1 MDDRPDDRS
10 ERRLHDELKDRAVA
24 DEQGSS
30 EGSGMADKRVLY
42 AGSVHDDAEIDAVLE
57 VLRSGPT
64 AFRIGRRVREFEQRV
79 ASLFGKAAG
88 LAVNSG
94 SSALYVAVELL
105 DLPAG
110 SEVLT
115 SVLTFSTDVAP
126 LVRAGLVPVFVDVEP
141 NTYNIDV
148 DAMERLIGAETKAV
162 LVPNLVGNAPDWDRI
177 RELADA
183 HSLLVIE
190 DSCDALG
197 ATLRGTPTGTRSD
210 ISVTSFAASHIIT
223 AAGNGGMV
231 LLDDDALRD
240 RGLLLRRW
248 GRSSEVQ
255 FYGSRKGD
263 SRFLAQ
269 VDGMEY
275 DSLFVFEELG
285 WNFEP
290 SELGAAFGLE
300 QLNKLPKNYSVRQ
313 RNFAAYQDFFGGY
326 PETFERPV
334 QLPGLE
340 TAWLAYP
347 FVVRPEGPLTRA
359 ELQRRLE
366 ERGIDTRMVWTGN
379 VTRQPMM
386 RGVTCRTDPGGY
398 PNADRVMEHALLLP
412 CNHFLSDEDISFV
425 CDEVA
430 RVLDEHV

>member
-1 MDDRPDDRS
+1 MT
-10 ERRLHDELKDRAVA
+10 
-24 DEQGSS
+24 G
-30 EGSGMADKRVLY
+30 KRVLY
-42 AGSVHDDAEIDAVLE
+42 AGSVHDEAEIDAVVE

-64 AFRIGRRVREFEQRV
+64 AFRIGRRVRAFEEQV
-79 ASLFGKAAG
+79 AALFGKAG
-88 LAVNSG
+88 GIAVNSG

-141 NTYNIDV
+141 NTYNVDV
-148 DAMERLIGAETKAV
+148 DAMERLVGPDTRAV
-162 LVPNLVGNAPDWDRI
+162 LIPNLIGNAPDWDRI
-177 RELADA
+177 RELADR
-183 HSLLVIE
+183 HDLLVIE

-231 LLDDDALRD
+231 LLDDEALRD

-263 SRFLAQ
+263 DRFLAQ

-275 DSLFVFEELG
+275 DSLFVFSELG

-300 QLNKLPKNYSVRQ
+300 QLKKLPNNYAVRQ
-313 RNFAAYQDFFGGY
+313 RNFAAYQGFFSQF
-326 PETFERPV
+326 PELFDVPV
-334 QLPGLE
+334 QLDGLE

-347 FVVRPEGPLTRA
+347 FVIRPESGLVRSEFQA
-359 ELQRRLE
+359 ELE
-366 ERGIDTRMVWTGN
+366 SRGIDTRMVWTGN

-386 RGVTCRTDPGGY
+386 RGVAFRGDPDGY

-412 CNHFLSDEDISFV
+412 CNHFLADDDIEFV
-425 CDEVA
+425 CDAVA
-430 RVLDEHV
+430 DVVSSH

>member
-1 MDDRPDDRS
+1 MS
-10 ERRLHDELKDRAVA
+10 
-24 DEQGSS
+24 
-30 EGSGMADKRVLY
+30 KRVLY
-42 AGSVHDDAEIDAVLE
+42 AGSVHDDAEIDAVVE

-64 AFRIGRRVREFEQRV
+64 AFRIGRRVREFEAQV
-79 ASLFGKAAG
+79 AELFGKRRG
-88 LAVNSG
+88 IAVNSG
-94 SSALYVAVELL
+94 SSALYLAVELL
-105 DLPAG
+105 DLPKG

-141 NTYNIDV
+141 DTYNVDV
-148 DAMERLIGAETKAV
+148 DALERLIGSDTRAM
-162 LVPNLVGNAPDWDRI
+162 LIPNLVGNTPDWDRLRAI
-177 RELADA
+177 ADA
-183 HSLLVIE
+183 HGLKVIE

-210 ISVTSFAASHIIT
+210 LSVTSFAASHIIT

-231 LLDDDALRD
+231 LLDDEELRD

-263 SRFLAQ
+263 DRFLAQ

-300 QLNKLPKNYSVRQ
+300 QLKKLPRNYEVRQ
-313 RNFAAYQDFFGGY
+313 RNFGRYHRFFSQF
-326 PETFERPV
+326 PELFAPPV
-334 QLPGLE
+334 QLDDLE
-340 TAWLAYP
+340 TAWLSFP
-347 FVVRPEGPLTRA
+347 FVVRPESGLVRA
-359 ELQRRLE
+359 DFQRELE
-366 ERGIDTRMVWTGN
+366 GRGIDTRMVWTGN

-386 RGVTCRTDPGGY
+386 RGVTYRADPQGY
-398 PNADRVMEHALLLP
+398 PNADRIMEHALLLP
-412 CNHFLSDEDISFV
+412 CNHFLTDDDVDFV
-425 CDEVA
+425 CDAVA
-430 RVLDEHV
+430 DVVTASS

>member
-1 MDDRPDDRS
+1 MDDR
-10 ERRLHDELKDRAVA
+10 
-24 DEQGSS
+24 
-30 EGSGMADKRVLY
+30 RVLY
-42 AGSVHDDAEIDAVLE
+42 AGSVHDEAEIAAVVE

-64 AFRIGRRVREFEQRV
+64 AFRIGRRVREFEEQV
-79 ASLFGKAAG
+79 AALFGKRRG
-88 LAVNSG
+88 IAVNSG
-94 SSALYVAVELL
+94 SSALYLAVELL

-110 SEVLT
+110 TEVLT
-115 SVLTFSTDVAP
+115 SVLTFSTDVAS
-126 LVRAGLVPVFVDVEP
+126 LVRAGLVPVFIDVEP
-141 NTYNIDV
+141 DTYNVDV
-148 DAMERLIGAETKAV
+148 DAMERLVGPDTRAV
-162 LVPNLVGNAPDWDRI
+162 LIPNLVGNAPDWDRI
-177 RELADA
+177 RELADRHGLA
-183 HSLLVIE
+183 VIE

-210 ISVTSFAASHIIT
+210 LSVTSFAASHIIT

-231 LLDDDALRD
+231 LLDDEALRD

-263 SRFLAQ
+263 QRFLAQ

-300 QLNKLPKNYSVRQ
+300 QLKKLPENHRVRQ
-313 RNFAAYQDFFGGY
+313 RNFAAYQEFFARY
-326 PETFERPV
+326 PDHVDRPV
-334 QLPGLE
+334 QLEGLD

-347 FVVRPEGPLTRA
+347 FVLRPEGGLARSVFQR
-359 ELQRRLE
+359 ELERR
-366 ERGIDTRMVWTGN
+366 GVDTRMVWTGN

-386 RGVTCRTDPGGY
+386 RGVAHRADPQGY

-412 CNHFLSDEDISFV
+412 CGHALTEDDVAFV
-425 CDEVA
+425 CGAVDEVIA
-430 RVLDEHV
+430 GA

>member
-1 MDDRPDDRS
+1 MD
-10 ERRLHDELKDRAVA
+10 RRI
-24 DEQGSS
+24 
-30 EGSGMADKRVLY
+30 LY
-42 AGSVHDDAEIDAVLE
+42 AGSVHDEAEIEACLE

-64 AFRIGRRVREFEQRV
+64 AFRIGRRVRAFEEQV
-79 ASLFGKAAG
+79 AALFGKRYG
-88 LAVNSG
+88 VAVNSG
-94 SSALYVAVELL
+94 SSAIELAVALL
-105 DLPAG
+105 QLPPG

-141 NTYNIDV
+141 DTFNVDV
-148 DAMERLIGAETKAV
+148 DALERLVTGDTKAV

-177 RELADA
+177 RGIADA
-183 HSLLVIE
+183 HDLRVVE

-210 ISVTSFAASHIIT
+210 VSLTSFAASHIIT

-231 LLDDDALRD
+231 LLDDEATRD
-240 RGLLLRRW
+240 RALLLRRW

-263 SRFLAQ
+263 TRFLAE

-290 SELGAAFGLE
+290 SELGAAFGLV
-300 QLNKLPKNYSVRQ
+300 QLQKLGRNHEVRR
-313 RNFAAYQDFFGGY
+313 RNFDRYSAFLEQHPDRFDV
-326 PETFERPV
+326 PR
-334 QLPGLE
+334 QLDGLD

-347 FVVRPEGPLTRA
+347 VILRPDAGTTRA
-359 ELQRRLE
+359 EFQEALE
-366 ERGIDTRMVWTGN
+366 KRGVDTRMVWTGN

-386 RGVTCRTDPGGY
+386 RGVHYRADPAGY
-398 PNADRVMEHALLLP
+398 PNADRVMAHGVLLP
-412 CNHFLSDEDISFV
+412 CNHWMDVDDVDFV
-425 CDEVA
+425 CAAIAEVLGA
-430 RVLDEHV
+430 

>member
-1 MDDRPDDRS
+1 MEPAAAAEHYGDLVVHRPRPGP
-10 ERRLHDELKDRAVA
+10 DEQLKDPR
-24 DEQGSS
+24 GSLVS
-30 EGSGMADKRVLY
+30 EKRVLY
-42 AGSVHDDAEIDAVLE
+42 AGSVHDDAEIDAVVE

-64 AFRIGRRVREFEQRV
+64 AFRIGRRVREFEQQV
-79 ASLFGKAAG
+79 AALFGKAG
-88 LAVNSG
+88 GIAVNSG
-94 SSALYVAVELL
+94 SSALYLAVELL
-105 DLPAG
+105 DLPPG

-126 LVRAGLVPVFVDVEP
+126 LVRAGLVPAFVDVEP
-141 NTYNIDV
+141 NTYNVDV
-148 DAMERLIGAETKAV
+148 DAMERLVGPDTRAV
-162 LVPNLVGNAPDWDRI
+162 LVPNLIGNAPDWDRI
-177 RELADA
+177 RQLADR
-183 HSLLVIE
+183 HGLLVIE

-210 ISVTSFAASHIIT
+210 LSVTSFAASHIIT

-231 LLDDDALRD
+231 LLDDEALRD

-263 SRFLAQ
+263 QRFLAQ

-300 QLNKLPKNYSVRQ
+300 QLKKLPHNYEVRQ
-313 RNFAAYQDFFGGY
+313 RNFAAYQEFFGDHADL
-326 PETFERPV
+326 FDRPR
-334 QLPGLE
+334 QLAGLE

-347 FVVRPEGPLTRA
+347 FVVRPDSG
-359 ELQRRLE
+359 LQRADLQEQLE
-366 ERGIDTRMVWTGN
+366 ARGIDTRMVWTGN

-386 RGVTCRTDPGGY
+386 RGVTYRGDPAGY
-398 PNADRVMEHALLLP
+398 PNADLVMEHALLLP
-412 CNHFLSDEDISFV
+412 CNHSLTDDDVDFV
-425 CDEVA
+425 CSAVA
-430 RVLDEHV
+430 DVVGR

>member
-1 MDDRPDDRS
+1 MT
-10 ERRLHDELKDRAVA
+10 
-24 DEQGSS
+24 
-30 EGSGMADKRVLY
+30 KRVLY
-42 AGSVHDDAEIDAVLE
+42 AGSVHDEAEIEAVVE

-64 AFRIGRRVREFEQRV
+64 AFRIGRRVRDFEQQV
-79 ASLFGKAAG
+79 ASLFGKSG
-88 LAVNSG
+88 GIAVNSG
-94 SSALYVAVELL
+94 SSALYLAVELL
-105 DLPAG
+105 DLPKG

-115 SVLTFSTDVAP
+115 SVLTFSTDVAAI
-126 LVRAGLVPVFVDVEP
+126 VRAGLVPVFVDVEP
-141 NTYNIDV
+141 DTYNVDV
-148 DAMERLIGAETKAV
+148 DALERLIGPDTRAV
-162 LVPNLVGNAPDWDRI
+162 LVPNLIGNAPDWDRI
-177 RELADA
+177 RAIADE
-183 HSLLVIE
+183 HGLLVVE

-210 ISVTSFAASHIIT
+210 LSVTSFAASHIIT

-231 LLDDDALRD
+231 CLDDEALRD

-263 SRFLAQ
+263 TRFLAQ

-300 QLNKLPKNYSVRQ
+300 QLKKLPHNHERRQ
-313 RNFAAYQDFFGGY
+313 RNFARYLEFFSSR
-326 PETFERPV
+326 PEQFEPPR
-334 QLPGLE
+334 QLDGLD
-340 TAWLAYP
+340 TAWLAFP
-347 FVVRPEGPLTRA
+347 FVIRPESGIVRA
-359 ELQRRLE
+359 ELQRQLE

-379 VTRQPMM
+379 VIRQPMM
-386 RGVTCRTDPGGY
+386 RGVELRADPTGY

-412 CNHFLSDEDISFV
+412 SNHFMDDDDVDWV
-425 CDEVA
+425 CEAIAEVA
-430 RVLDEHV
+430 DGSAA

>member
-1 MDDRPDDRS
+1 MS
-10 ERRLHDELKDRAVA
+10 
-24 DEQGSS
+24 
-30 EGSGMADKRVLY
+30 KRVLY
-42 AGSVHDDAEIDAVLE
+42 AGSVHDEAEIQACLD

-64 AFRIGRRVREFEQRV
+64 AFRIGRRVREFEQQV
-79 ASLFGKAAG
+79 AALFGKAAG
-88 LAVNSG
+88 IAVNSG

-141 NTYNIDV
+141 DTYNVDV
-148 DAMERLIGAETKAV
+148 DAMERLVGPDTRAV
-162 LVPNLVGNAPDWDRI
+162 LIPNLVGNAPDWDRI
-177 RELADA
+177 RALADR
-183 HSLLVIE
+183 HDLLVIE

-197 ATLRGTPTGTRSD
+197 ARLRGTPTGTRSD
-210 ISVTSFAASHIIT
+210 LSVTSFAASHIIT

-231 LLDDDALRD
+231 LLDDEALRD

-263 SRFLAQ
+263 QRFLAE

-300 QLNKLPKNYSVRQ
+300 QLKKLPRNYEVRQ
-313 RNFAAYQDFFGGY
+313 RNFARYHEFFSGY
-326 PETFERPV
+326 PELFDPPV
-334 QLPGLE
+334 QLEGLE
-340 TAWLAYP
+340 TAWLAFP
-347 FVVRPEGPLTRA
+347 FVIRPEGGLSRSVFQR
-359 ELQRRLE
+359 ELE
-366 ERGIDTRMVWTGN
+366 GRGIDTRMVWTGN
-379 VTRQPMM
+379 VVRQPMM
-386 RGVTCRTDPGGY
+386 RGVEFRADPAGY

-412 CNHFLSDEDISFV
+412 CNHFLTDEDVDFV
-425 CDEVA
+425 CGAVA
-430 RVLDEHV
+430 DVVAAA

>member
-1 MDDRPDDRS
+1 MT
-10 ERRLHDELKDRAVA
+10 
-24 DEQGSS
+24 
-30 EGSGMADKRVLY
+30 KRIQY
-42 AGSVHDDAEIDAVLE
+42 AGSVHDEAEIEACVE

-64 AFRIGRRVREFEQRV
+64 AFRIGRRVAAFEQQV
-79 ASLFGKAAG
+79 AALFGKASG
-88 LAVNSG
+88 IAVNSG

-141 NTYNIDV
+141 NTYNVDV
-148 DAMERLIGAETKAV
+148 EAMERLIGPDTRAI
-162 LVPNLVGNAPDWDRI
+162 LMPNLIGNAPDWDRI
-177 RELADA
+177 SAIADE
-183 HSLLVIE
+183 HDLLVIE

-231 LLDDDALRD
+231 LLDDEKLRD

-263 SRFLAQ
+263 QRFLAQ

-300 QLNKLPKNYSVRQ
+300 QLKKLPHNYEVRQ
-313 RNFAAYQDFFGGY
+313 RNFARYLGHFSKY
-326 PETFERPV
+326 PELFDPPE
-334 QLPGLE
+334 QLDGLD
-340 TAWLAYP
+340 TAWLAFP
-347 FVVRPEGPLTRA
+347 FVIRPESGLVRGDV
-359 ELQRRLE
+359 QQGLE

-386 RGVTCRTDPGGY
+386 RGVAYRADPGGY
-398 PNADRVMEHALLLP
+398 PNADRIMEHALLLP
-412 CNHFLSDEDISFV
+412 CNHSLSDADVDFV
-425 CDEVA
+425 CQAIADVVESLRGARSDEPSEGSGA
-430 RVLDEHV
+430 G

>member
-1 MDDRPDDRS
+1 MDR
-10 ERRLHDELKDRAVA
+10 
-24 DEQGSS
+24 
-30 EGSGMADKRVLY
+30 RVLY
-42 AGSVHDDAEIDAVLE
+42 AGSVHDDAEIDAVVE

-64 AFRIGRRVREFEQRV
+64 AFRIGRRVAEFERQV
-79 ASLFGKAAG
+79 AALFGKASG
-88 LAVNSG
+88 IAVNSG
-94 SSALYVAVELL
+94 SSALYLAVELM

-115 SVLTFSTDVAP
+115 SVLTFSTDVAS

-141 NTYNIDV
+141 DTYNVDV
-148 DAMERLIGAETKAV
+148 DALEQMIGPDTRAMLI
-162 LVPNLVGNAPDWDRI
+162 PNLVGNAPDWDRLRSI
-177 RELADA
+177 ADA
-183 HSLLVIE
+183 HDLFVIE

-210 ISVTSFAASHIIT
+210 LSVTSFAASHIIT

-231 LLDDDALRD
+231 LLDDEALRD

-263 SRFLAQ
+263 QRFLAQ

-300 QLNKLPKNYSVRQ
+300 QLKKLPTNYRVRQ
-313 RNFAAYQDFFGGY
+313 RNFARFQAFLAEH
-326 PETFERPV
+326 PETFVAPV
-334 QLPGLE
+334 QLDGLE

-347 FVVRPEGPLTRA
+347 FVVRPESGLARP
-359 ELQRRLE
+359 ELQARLE
-366 ERGIDTRMVWTGN
+366 ARGVDTRMVWTGN
-379 VTRQPMM
+379 VLRQPMM
-386 RGVTCRTDPGGY
+386 RGVAHRAAPGGY
-398 PNADRVMEHALLLP
+398 PCADRIMEQALLLP
-412 CNHFLSDEDISFV
+412 CNHFMDDDDVDVV
-425 CDEVA
+425 CSALADA
-430 RVLDEHV
+430 ITDLG

>member
-1 MDDRPDDRS
+1 MT
-10 ERRLHDELKDRAVA
+10 E
-24 DEQGSS
+24 
-30 EGSGMADKRVLY
+30 KRVLY
-42 AGSVHDDAEIDAVLE
+42 AGSVHDEAEIEAVVE

-64 AFRIGRRVREFEQRV
+64 AFRIGRRVQAFEQQV
-79 ASLFGKAAG
+79 SELFGKARG
-88 LAVNSG
+88 IAVNSG

-105 DLPAG
+105 DLRPG

-141 NTYNIDV
+141 NTYNVDV
-148 DAMERLIGAETKAV
+148 DALERAIGPDTKAV
-162 LVPNLVGNAPDWDRI
+162 LVPNLIGNAPDWDRI

-183 HSLLVIE
+183 HGLLVIE

-231 LLDDDALRD
+231 LLDDEALRD

-263 SRFLAQ
+263 RRFLAQ

-300 QLNKLPKNYSVRQ
+300 QLKKLPHNCEVRQ
-313 RNFAAYQDFFGGY
+313 RNFAAYQEFFGRY
-326 PETFERPV
+326 PEVFDRPE
-334 QLPGLE
+334 QLEGLD

-347 FVVRPEGPLTRA
+347 FVVRPESGLTRGQ
-359 ELQRRLE
+359 LQERLE
-366 ERGIDTRMVWTGN
+366 ARGIDTRMVWTGN

-386 RGVTCRTDPGGY
+386 RGVTFRADPAGY

-412 CNHFLSDEDISFV
+412 CNHILTGDDMEYV
-425 CDEVA
+425 CNAVA
-430 RVLDEHV
+430 DAVSGVS

>member
-1 MDDRPDDRS
+1 MS
-10 ERRLHDELKDRAVA
+10 
-24 DEQGSS
+24 
-30 EGSGMADKRVLY
+30 KRVLY
-42 AGSVHDDAEIDAVLE
+42 AGSVHDEAEIDAVVE

-64 AFRIGRRVREFEQRV
+64 AFRIGRRVREFEEQV
-79 ASLFGKAAG
+79 AALFGKASG
-88 LAVNSG
+88 IAVNSG
-94 SSALYVAVELL
+94 SSALYLAVELL
-105 DLPAG
+105 DLPKG

-141 NTYNIDV
+141 NTYNVDV
-148 DAMERLIGAETKAV
+148 DAMERLVGPDTRAV

-177 RELADA
+177 RELADR
-183 HSLLVIE
+183 HGLLVIE

-197 ATLRGTPTGTRSD
+197 ATLRGTPTGARSD
-210 ISVTSFAASHIIT
+210 LSVTSFAASHIIT

-231 LLDDDALRD
+231 LLDDEALRD

-263 SRFLAQ
+263 DRFLAQ

-300 QLNKLPKNYSVRQ
+300 QLKKLPNNYRVRQ
-313 RNFAAYQDFFGGY
+313 RNFSRYSEFFRSHPDEFDP
-326 PETFERPV
+326 PE
-334 QLPGLE
+334 QLEGLD
-340 TAWLAYP
+340 TAWLSFP
-347 FVVRPEGPLTRA
+347 FVVRPESGLVRA
-359 ELQRRLE
+359 DFQRELE
-366 ERGIDTRMVWTGN
+366 ARGIDTRMVWTGN

-386 RGVTCRTDPGGY
+386 RGVEYRGDPEGY
-398 PNADRVMEHALLLP
+398 PNADRIMEHALLLP
-412 CNHFLSDEDISFV
+412 CNHFLSDEDVDFV
-425 CDEVA
+425 CTAVA
-430 RVLDEHV
+430 DVVAAR